1 MIIQLKTSQSPTNI
15 LTTKNH
21 TKVTNNEPYPI
32 THQRITQNLHDKTR
46 IQLTHEKYSQNIQYM
61 VIQLKTPQSPTNTK
75 YKESH

>member
-46 IQLTHEKYSQNIQYM
+46 IQLTHEK
-61 VIQLKTPQSPTNTK
+61 
-75 YKESH
+75 